1 MKTFHRTA
9 LRLAALALLCLAVP
23 AAFAGPDKDAPAE
36 VTLEA
41 GVAALL
47 ERAVA
52 AGYDR
57 LDFDDLWRAAVLA
70 HGSVDPVLATLSEN
84 KADGA
89 RWVEAHL
96 LERTGRW
103 RDAKKRYEALAKKDI
118 LQAQLALGRAQD
130 ALGDIRG
137 AWNTWKQAVK
147 RVEDPAVILEV
158 RVRMALLGRQG
169 GASVKD
175 ALDEIARQDGLD
187 PALRNRAAIVLA
199 LKGHPKEA
207 LALFAPSGVGKERFR
222 EQVRMADWALAAKDP
237 QAAQG
242 YAWNAYEAA
251 TLKRDRRYAL
261 TVVVEAHRADKS
273 LQALIDRFAAA
284 PDLDEVARKVWIDL
298 LRETGQVEEAM
309 RLFREGA
316 EGRFTV
322 EMRRELLEM
331 CRESGEEERL
341 VKAYRELIA
350 AEPAVIE
357 WREGLSRH
365 FLERGKR
372 EEAEAVWASY
382 LKDEKLTLYL
392 LAAAASLQNIG
403 LDAEAQQFAETSMER
418 GRAAGPALL
427 FLYGLHRARGR
438 MDAAEAQLERLDA
451 VAAPDAAVRMQLAES
466 YERLGK
472 KREAVEVLEQ
482 LVAARGAAG
491 SGEDLEM
498 HLAWLH
504 SEVGNEEKAMD
515 RWHALW
521 QRVQSVPRR
530 RYVEDRLMSV
540 ASRLGKLAD
549 IAIELE
555 EKLTAGTADARDS
568 GLLARLYT
576 KANDPVSA
584 TEVIEEYMKSA
595 GAAPVKVLVEKSRV
609 FLACTDYHN
618 YEKTIRELIRV
629 DPDGEGDYLR
639 QLAMSQLERGKPDE
653 AREVL
658 ARLKD
663 LEDGSDSAEFEAGV
677 LALAGLREESVRA
690 YRRGIARFP
699 DRIESLLLMATQ
711 MAQTGKQAQAIGMF
725 QHIAAT
731 AKKDDLF
738 TIAID
743 GMLNLEASAPVL
755 RWARRQTLG
764 RLAQRHDKMYLYQ
777 LIADLSEEIGERDV
791 MTRSLESALPII
803 GERRSSLLRELM
815 DHTKGARPG
824 QGNRE
829 RHLAYGRRL
838 IGLGEIA
845 PPQVY
850 LDLGKAFLDSGETS
864 NAAKTFALATDVP
877 DFGAFQ
883 QQIAT
888 AFETAGYR
896 DDALR
901 TYQRLLVSS
910 PGDIALMLKVGELQ
924 EQVGRDDL
932 ARELYV
938 EALHLMI
945 ARRSLSTVIKE
956 EKKPKNRWYWWAAR
970 NVDDFDQYY
979 DRVRTGLLTT
989 MPPGA
994 AAEAWL
1000 LEQRTA
1006 LDVDLASM
1014 RSLRDAEDEKQAPLR
1029 AWPRIESRA
1038 KLLRRAAIAFGQ
1050 AKRADDLD
1058 TQLLADFPED
1068 KDLLKDLVRS
1078 RLAWGLVGSARK
1090 LIDVSGRPEEDRRKL
1105 GYLVGSDGASSP
1117 GLVSLLEANRLF
1129 LPLLVDGKQDEVR
1142 ALLRRLDFTRL
1153 SKEDQELLPVLQSCA
1168 LEMADGR
1175 LALALGRHWIKVL
1188 VKKDKA
1194 PDAPYRFRPVL
1205 QKIQVLLDEAQ
1216 YRSLCEYVVSLIL
1229 DDPKQAGMWLQLI
1242 PQLQQS
1248 FEKPLLDDEQR
1259 KSLLEKLDGN
1269 RWYWIGSF
1277 FALVPEAERASV
1289 LRTFL
1294 PKVPAS
1300 RRMQFLLTLVDQIE
1314 GEIQDEFAQLV
1325 VDSFG
1330 EAVKSLD
1337 RGDQFAWYGFLNLAR
1352 GATNQPLRLRLCAT
1366 GLEIAGTNVLVR
1378 CAHAVLLKKTGKE
1391 EEGLAKGLAA
1401 LEELFGAGTHYT
1413 VNTAKSLLLDE
1424 FLPEHSDAFVA
1435 AVDKRAAGGG
1445 SIALTRFR
1453 LDLVRRKGDPLALL
1467 AAYEKAVEDHPKD
1480 AGFQNSLQNQ
1490 LNSLGYTR
1498 RALQL
1503 LERMVEQKPEDKNLQ
1518 QRLVFAWKRL
1528 HHPAKA
1534 LALMEAAQKK
1544 AQAEGRKVP
1553 PKRSNFVSIRDVQK
1567 SLADG
1572 DTKTAAISLRR
1583 MWRRF
1588 RTGMATM
1595 RGFVYYGGRG
1605 RVLWPSTQSKKP
1617 DPKRL
1622 RGGLASFVEE
1632 EPERPELPDA
1642 YAKLAEYDFGRA
1654 EMARQM
1660 RTWESGQYASSGAI
1674 LDGVAAGLAKEQ
1686 GSADAVKALLEAAR
1700 QGTAGKREYGLL
1712 LSLFESAPDEVVKDA
1727 GPVLRD
1733 LERTLYP
1740 TDAGSLRRLARVWV
1754 RLGDTERA
1762 ARIYRWCGTRAS
1774 AGGVFFW
1781 GARNSQ
1787 PISAQELVKEVAKQ
1801 LTGEERIR
1809 TVEAILQVSNPGTDV
1824 RFGPNVRDSYEALVL
1839 ETWIDLV
1846 GADEA
1851 LVRCRAIC
1859 DRIAGGATLPQRRT
1873 ASLAAGLLARA
1884 GEIDKASAC
1893 LEVALCKMA
1902 PTPGLPA
1909 HMNFW
1914 FGRSGRLGRPDIRR
1928 LFPADTSAW
1937 KDAQAWFLRA
1947 SELLPAWA
1955 AADRTDATGLVEPVS
1970 ILMVR
1975 LHEQGETAR
1984 AAALLPQLKNWTRE
1998 RAYHLLWV
2006 ADVARV
2012 LGEVAQADAL
2022 EQKLFEEGRLNFQR
2036 VPEVVARLI
2045 ESEGAMEALEMTEPL
2060 TKWTRHEKVLEALI
2074 DASKQADDAVRAA
2087 YWTKV
2092 AQDTEAA
2099 KAALEALEQSERAAR

>member
-1 MKTFHRTA
+1 MKTLLHVTA
-9 LRLAALALLCLAVP
+9 LLLLLAAPAL
-23 AAFAGPDKDAPAE
+23 AGPDKDGPAAP
-36 VTLEA
+36 TLQA
-41 GVAALL
+41 DVSALL
-47 ERAVA
+47 DTALG
-52 AGYDR
+52 AGFARSEY
-57 LDFDDLWRAAVLA
+57 DDLWRACVLA
-70 HGSVDPVLATLSEN
+70 HGSVDPVLARLAQVDSD
-84 KADGA
+84 AA
-89 RWVEAHL
+89 RWVEGHL
-96 LERTGRW
+96 LQRTGQW
-103 RDAKKRYEALAKKDI
+103 REAQAHFEALAAKDV
-118 LQAQLALGRAQD
+118 LAAQLALGHAQD

-137 AWNTWKQAVK
+137 AWNTWKAAVK
-147 RVEDPAVILEV
+147 RIEDPAAILDV

-175 ALDEIARQDGLD
+175 ALDEIARQQGLD

-207 LALFAPSGVGKERFR
+207 LALFVSKGEGKERFR
-222 EQVRMADWALAAKDP
+222 EQVRLADWALAAKDP
-237 QAAQG
+237 QAAQQ
-242 YAWNAYEAA
+242 YAWAAYEAG

-261 TVVVEAHRADKS
+261 TVVVESHRADES
-273 LQALIDRFAAA
+273 LQTLIDRFAKAA
-284 PDLDEVARKVWIDL
+284 DLDDVARKVWIDL

-309 RLFREGA
+309 RLFRAGA

-331 CRESGEEERL
+331 CRESGEEDRL
-341 VKAYRELIA
+341 VDAYRELIQ

-372 EEAEAVWASY
+372 KAAEGVWDSY
-382 LKDEKLTLYL
+382 LDDKALSLYL
-392 LAAAASLQNIG
+392 LAAAASLQSIG
-403 LDAEAQQFAETSMER
+403 LDGQAQQFAEISMER
-418 GRAAGPALL
+418 GRPKGPALL
-427 FLYGLHRARGR
+427 FLFALHKARGR
-438 MDAAEAQLERLDA
+438 MDLAEKQLERLDA
-451 VAAPDAAVRMQLAES
+451 IAAPDAAERMQLAES
-466 YERLGK
+466 YEQIGK
-472 KREAVEVLEQ
+472 KREAVDVLEK
-482 LVAARGAAG
+482 LVTARGAKGA
-491 SGEDLEM
+491 GEDLEM

-504 SEVGNEEKAMD
+504 SEVGDEEQAMQ

-521 QRVQSVPRR
+521 RRVQSVPRR
-530 RYVEDRLMSV
+530 RYVEDRLMAV

-555 EKLTAGTADARDS
+555 EKLTAGTADGRDS

-584 TEVIEEYMKSA
+584 TEIIEEYMKSA

-618 YEKTIRELIRV
+618 YEKTIHELIRI

-653 AREVL
+653 ARVVL

-677 LALAGLREESVRA
+677 LALAGLREEAVTA

-699 DRIESLLLMATQ
+699 DRIESLLLMANQ
-711 MAQTGKQAQAIGMF
+711 MAQTGKQQQAIGMF

-731 AKKDDLF
+731 ASKDDLF

-743 GMLNLEASAPVL
+743 GMLNLDAAAPVL

-764 RLAQRHDKMYLYQ
+764 RLARRHDKMYLYQ

-815 DHTKGARPG
+815 DHTKGGRTG

-850 LDLGKAFLDSGETS
+850 LDLGKAFLDAGETA

-877 DFGAFQ
+877 DFGSFQ

-910 PGDIALMLKVGELQ
+910 PGHVALMLKVGELQ

-932 ARELYV
+932 ALELYV
-938 EALHLMI
+938 EGLDLMI
-945 ARRSLSTVIKE
+945 ARRALSTIVKE
-956 EKKPKNRWYWWAAR
+956 EKKPANRWYWWSAR

-989 MPPGA
+989 MPPGERA
-994 AAEAWL
+994 DAWL
-1000 LEQRTA
+1000 TEQRA
-1006 LDVDLASM
+1006 SLDADLASM
-1014 RSLRDAEDEKQAPLR
+1014 RTLRDAEDEKQAPLR
-1029 AWPRIESRA
+1029 AWPRVESRA
-1038 KLLRRAAIAFGQ
+1038 KLLRRASIAFGR
-1050 AKRADDLD
+1050 ADLADDLD
-1058 TQLLADFPED
+1058 TQLLKDFA
-1068 KDLLKDLVRS
+1068 KDEGLLKDLVRS
-1078 RLAWGLVGSARK
+1078 RLAWGLVASARS
-1090 LIDVSGRPEEDRRKL
+1090 LIDASGRSEEERRKL
-1105 GYLVGSDGASSP
+1105 GYLVGAGGASSA

-1142 ALLRRLDFTRL
+1142 MLLRRLDFTRL
-1153 SKEDQELLPVLQSCA
+1153 SKEDQELMPVLQSCA

-1175 LALALGRHWIKVL
+1175 LALAVGRHWIKVL
-1188 VKKDKA
+1188 IKKDKA

-1205 QKIQVLLDEAQ
+1205 QKIQVLLDEEQ

-1229 DDPKQAGMWLQLI
+1229 DDPKSAGMWLQLI
-1242 PQLQQS
+1242 PELQKT

-1259 KSLLEKLDGN
+1259 KTLLEKLDGN

-1277 FALVPEAERASV
+1277 FALVPEGERASV

-1300 RRMQFLLTLVDQIE
+1300 RRMQFLLTLVDQIKD
-1314 GEIQDEFAQLV
+1314 EIKDEFADLV

-1330 EAVKSLD
+1330 EAMKSLD
-1337 RGDQFAWYGFLNLAR
+1337 RGDQFAYYSFLNIAR
-1352 GATNQPLRLRLCAT
+1352 GASNKPLRLRLCGA
-1366 GLEIAGTNVLVR
+1366 GLEVAGTNVLVR
-1378 CAHAVLLKKTGKE
+1378 VAHAVLLKKTGSE
-1391 EEGLAKGLAA
+1391 DEGLAKGLAA
-1401 LEELFGAGTHYT
+1401 LDDLFGAGTHYT

-1424 FLPEHSDAFVA
+1424 FLPKHLGAFVA
-1435 AVDKRAAGGG
+1435 AVDTRAKGGG

-1453 LDLVRRKGDPLALL
+1453 LDLVRRGGDPLELL
-1467 AAYEKAVEDHPKD
+1467 AAYRKAAEAHPQD

-1490 LNSLGYTR
+1490 LNSLGFYR
-1498 RALQL
+1498 ESLAVLQ
-1503 LERMVEQKPEDKNLQ
+1503 RMVKDKPDDKNL
-1518 QRLVFAWKRL
+1518 RLRLISAWKRI
-1528 HHPAKA
+1528 HNPVKA
-1534 LALMEAAQKK
+1534 LAIK
-1544 AQAEGRKVP
+1544 QAELAKQTAKGAKAP
-1553 PKRSNFVSIRDVQK
+1553 PKRSTWVSIRDVQK
-1567 SLADG
+1567 PLAEG
-1572 DTKTAAISLRR
+1572 DVATAAINLRR

-1588 RTGMATM
+1588 RVGMASM
-1595 RGFVYYGGRG
+1595 RGYFVSYGSPGRM
-1605 RVLWPSTQSKKP
+1605 LWPMSAAQRTP
-1617 DPKRL
+1617 DPKRR
-1622 RGGLASFVEE
+1622 RGGLSSFVEE
-1632 EPERPELPDA
+1632 EDERPEPQSA
-1642 YAKLAEYDFGRA
+1642 YAKLAEHDFGRA
-1654 EMARQM
+1654 EMGRQM
-1660 RTWESGQYASSGAI
+1660 RTWESAQFASAGEI
-1674 LDGVAAGLAKEQ
+1674 LDGVAHGLAQEQ
-1686 GSADAVKALLEAAR
+1686 GAAAAVRSLLQAAAA
-1700 QGTAGKREYGLL
+1700 GTAGKREYGLL

-1727 GPVLRD
+1727 GPILRD
-1733 LERTLYP
+1733 LERTLNP

-1754 RLGDTERA
+1754 RLGDTARA

-1774 AGGVFFW
+1774 AGGMFFF
-1781 GARNSQ
+1781 GSRGSR

-1801 LTGEERIR
+1801 LQGAERDR
-1809 TVEAILQVSNPGTDV
+1809 TIEAILQVSNPGTDA
-1824 RFGPNVRDSYEALVL
+1824 RFGPQVRDGYEALVL

-1846 GADEA
+1846 GPDEA
-1851 LVRCRAIC
+1851 LTRCRAIC
-1859 DRIAGGATLPQRRT
+1859 DRIAAGANLPLRRT

-1884 GEIDKASAC
+1884 GEIDKAAAC
-1893 LEVALCKMA
+1893 LEAALCKLEPA
-1902 PTPGLPA
+1902 PGLAP
-1909 HMNFW
+1909 HMHFW
-1914 FGRSGRLGRPDIRR
+1914 FRRSGRLSRPDIRR
-1928 LFPADTSAW
+1928 LFPAKTDGWKNPKAW
-1937 KDAQAWFLRA
+1937 LLRA
-1947 SELLPAWA
+1947 AELLPAWV
-1955 AADRTDATGLVEPVS
+1955 ADKRTDGTALVEPLS
-1970 ILMVR
+1970 ILLVR
-1975 LHEQGETAR
+1975 LHAHGETEL
-1984 AAALLPQLKNWTRE
+1984 AAAILPTLESWTRE

-2012 LGEVAQADAL
+2012 VGRADHADAL
-2022 EQKLFEEGRLNFQR
+2022 ELRLFDEGRLATYR
-2036 VPEVVARLI
+2036 IPEVVDRI
-2045 ESEGAMEALEMTEPL
+2045 RESDGPEEALEAIEPL
-2060 TKWTRHEKVLEALI
+2060 TKWTLHEVVLEAVI
-2074 DASKQADDAVRAA
+2074 KAAREADDAVREVFWSEIADEA
-2087 YWTKV
+2087 KE
-2092 AQDTEAA
+2092 AQ
-2099 KAALEALEQSERAAR
+2099 AALEALEKAERAGR